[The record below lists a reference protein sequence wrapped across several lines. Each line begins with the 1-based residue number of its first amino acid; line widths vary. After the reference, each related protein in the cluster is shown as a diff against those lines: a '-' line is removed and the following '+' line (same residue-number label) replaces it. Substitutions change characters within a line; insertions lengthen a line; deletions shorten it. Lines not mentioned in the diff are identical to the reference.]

1 MDTKIEGLI
10 KRLEKHHGI
19 VSSDSMEDLFFNA
32 FDLNYENA
40 NEGDKV
46 NFISKKNKR
55 GSHEAVSIDLLK
67 KSDFLKKSHKRKFQ
81 FIDVNDFNIAYE
93 VISEK
98 LNDQLSKKNHFEN
111 SEEIDF

>member
-1 MDTKIEGLI
+1 MDTRIEGVI

-55 GSHEAVSIDLLK
+55 GSYEAVSIDLLK
-67 KSDFLKKSHKRKFQ
+67 KSDFLKKSHKRKFHTLTRATQ
-81 FIDVNDFNIAYE
+81 
-93 VISEK
+93 
-98 LNDQLSKKNHFEN
+98 KNEWRRRRSLYHDM
-111 SEEIDF
+111 SAIT